1 MTQAAV
7 TALPKSSVWVV
18 AVVVVAYSAAPLWVA
33 VEAVAI
39 SVQEVVQEVPAVWV
53 TVAAIPTRPIRK
65 SSVPV
70 VANKTVGVPVVPDA
84 ATGGVPRLGSKGA
97 EVSAPVTVKT
107 TITMLGVVPP
117 ETVSLTV

>member
-39 SVQEVVQEVPAVWV
+39 SVQEVVQDAPAVWV
-53 TVAAIPTRPIRK
+53 TVAAIPTSPIRK
-65 SSVPV
+65 SPVPV
-70 VANKTVGVPVVPDA
+70 VTNETDGVPVVPEF
-84 ATGGVPRLGSKGA
+84 ATGGVPRLGSKGPV
-97 EVSAPVTVKT
+97 VSAPVTVNA
-107 TITMLGVVPP
+107 IIAMLGAVPP